1 MHERE
6 KKAIGKPSLW
16 VTLPLTAPIFPQTC
30 LSHSSQSG
38 DERSR
43 AYGSSSHY
51 LRPLCLRPLSC
62 LRPALSNKRRTALIA
77 DDDESDLFTPSS
89 SREQAPK
96 KQRFQPPA
104 PKPRATPEAK
114 VTTKSHDD
122 DRPEPR
128 GQPEVWADV
137 WSMTAIG

>member
-1 MHERE
+1 MRE
-6 KKAIGKPSLW
+6 AELMDQ
-16 VTLPLTAPIFPQTC
+16 APTICAHF
-30 LSHSSQSG
+30 
-38 DERSR
+38 
-43 AYGSSSHY
+43 A
-51 LRPLCLRPLSC
+51 LRPLNC
-62 LRPALSNKRRTALIA
+62 LRPALSNKRRTALI
-77 DDDESDLFTPSS
+77 DDDEESDLFTTSS

-96 KQRFQPPA
+96 KGCFQPSA
-104 PKPRATPEAK
+104 PEPRATPKAK